1 VAVAGCGYWGPNLVR
16 NFSALPNCA
25 VQLVCDADPA
35 RLAHMKAIYPSTET
49 TLSYNYLVAEPEIDA
64 VAIATPVYAHFAM
77 AKEALSAG
85 KHVFLEKPMA
95 ASVAECEELVDL
107 AAKKGL
113 VLMVG
118 HTFLYSGP
126 VRAIKE
132 IVQSGELGRILYVSS
147 RRLNLG
153 LFQKDINVAWDL
165 APHDIAIIL
174 YILGQTPVSVSC
186 QGKAHYTEGIEDVTT
201 MTLSFEDGT
210 FVMIQ
215 SSWLDPNKIREITVV
230 GSNKM
235 LVYDDIEPIEKVKIY
250 DKRVELPPHYDTF
263 DEFHYSYHYGDIHCP
278 YIKQTEPLRVECQHF
293 VDCILDGETPLS
305 DGCNGLEVVRVLEA
319 SSRSLRDNG
328 NQVALA
334 MTTPAE
340 LPKESHKKVPR
351 SV

>member
-1 VAVAGCGYWGPNLVR
+1 VR
-16 NFSALPNCA
+16 NFGVLPNCA

-35 RLAHMKAIYPSTET
+35 RLAHMKELYPATET
-49 TLSYNYLVAEPEIDA
+49 TLSYNNLVAEPEIDA
-64 VAIATPVYAHFAM
+64 VVIATPVYAHFAM
-77 AKEALSAG
+77 AKEALNAG
-85 KHVFLEKPMA
+85 KHVFVEKPMA
-95 ASVAECEELVDL
+95 ASVAECEELVEL
-107 AAKKGL
+107 AAQKGL
-113 VLMVG
+113 VLMVD

-132 IVQSGELGRILYVSS
+132 LVQSGELGRILYISC

-201 MTLSFEDGT
+201 MTLSFDDGT

-263 DEFHYSYHYGDIHCP
+263 DEFHYSYHYGEIHCP
-278 YIKQTEPLRVECQHF
+278 YIKQVEPLRVECQHF
-293 VDCILDGETPLS
+293 VDCILNGETPLS
-305 DGCNGLEVVRVLEA
+305 DGCNGLEVVRILEA

-334 MTTPAE
+334 MPAPAE
-340 LPKESHKKVPR
+340 LPKANHKKVPR